1 MLDPDRFQQLYHRL
15 GGCGDASSMLSSLME
30 AYAQPHR
37 AYHTLVHLQDCLQQF
52 DRVRNQTEQP
62 DEVEMALWFHDAV
75 YMPQAGNNE
84 EQSATWAT
92 EGLLTSGVDADRVS
106 RMASLILD
114 TRHDRPPATQDC
126 KILLDVDLSIL
137 GREPAEFAAYERQ
150 IRTEYH
156 WVAEE
161 AYCTKRAAILESFLA
176 RPAIYQT
183 EFFRSRLE
191 TQARENLTQSIAR
204 LRRRQTGVP

>member
-1 MLDPDRFQQLYHRL
+1 MLDPDRFHQLYHRL
-15 GGCGDASSMLSSLME
+15 GGYGDASSMLTSLME

-37 AYHTLVHLQDCLQQF
+37 AYHNLIHLQDCLQQF
-52 DRVRNQTEQP
+52 EQVRQETEQP

-75 YMPQAGNNE
+75 YIPQSGNNE

-92 EGLLTSGVDADRVS
+92 EGLLTSGVEADRV
-106 RMASLILD
+106 RRIASLILD
-114 TRHDRPPATQDC
+114 TRHDRQPETQDC

-137 GREPAEFAAYERQ
+137 GREPEEFAAYERQ
-150 IRTEYH
+150 IRTEYS
-156 WVAEE
+156 WVPEE
-161 AYCTKRAAILESFLA
+161 EYCTKRVAILESFLA

-191 TQARENLTQSIAR
+191 AQARENLTQSIAR